1 VQSQA
6 DVGDR
11 PLDLNRVRGGMTV
24 GLLAALQG
32 LGRPETVAVI
42 VAAIAGI
49 CIGMAVRKSFRAPT
63 VSQH

>member
-1 VQSQA
+1 
-6 DVGDR
+6 
-11 PLDLNRVRGGMTV
+11 
-24 GLLAALQG
+24 
-32 LGRPETVAVI
+32 VI